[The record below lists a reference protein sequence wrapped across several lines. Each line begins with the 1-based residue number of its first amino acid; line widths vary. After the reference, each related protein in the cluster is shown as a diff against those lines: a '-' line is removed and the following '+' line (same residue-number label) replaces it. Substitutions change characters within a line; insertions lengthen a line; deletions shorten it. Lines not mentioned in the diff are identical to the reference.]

1 MKIEIVYGVI
11 LCLTFIHVTISLP
24 LQDEVNN
31 EIELKA
37 LEFVNSAE
45 EELQKLGTK
54 GSDLAWAYNTNISD
68 YNEEKQNE
76 FKVKLKPAVTTYTKY
91 LLKIPNTILYLISE
105 NL

>member
-11 LCLTFIHVTISLP
+11 FCLTFIHVTLSLP

-45 EELQKLGTK
+45 EELQKLVTK

-76 FKVKLKPAVTTYTKY
+76 FKVLVETCYDY
-91 LLKIPNTILYLISE
+91 LY
-105 NL
+105 